1 MRFIDMAYDIKD
13 RRAGYQRQEDEPE
26 TYHCDCGA
34 RVLRSINSML
44 VHVRECT
51 ISEED
56 NND

>member
-1 MRFIDMAYDIKD
+1 MAYDIKD

-34 RVLRSINSML
+34 IVQRSINNSL
-44 VHVRECT
+44 VHIGDCKIT
-51 ISEED
+51 KED